1 MSYLRFSPEEYRAL
15 CRLCEQL
22 PLGATGLT
30 AFRHFLVAYMPLDQL
45 ELAKRIARLDDRPMR
60 LLQKHLLGR
69 RQAEAPEGDKLP
81 FTEEELKLITRTID
95 FPRHPLRLLRHFQK
109 SMVERLS
116 DSYPSLA
123 WKLARLSE
131 RQFERLYEHVRGR
144 KEGSA

>member
-1 MSYLRFSPEEYRAL
+1 MSYLRLSPEEYRVL

-69 RQAEAPEGDKLP
+69 RQAEALESDKLT
-81 FTEEELKLITRTID
+81 FTEEELELIIQAID
-95 FPRHPLRLLRHFQK
+95 FPRHPLRFLRHFQK

-144 KEGSA
+144 KEGSP